1 MRLDDLARRLD
12 CELRGDGTVEITGVA
27 SLEDAGPGTV
37 TFLADRRLAG
47 KLATTRASAVI
58 LSPSDPEVPRPTL
71 RAAHPYLAFVGAI
84 ELFHPAERPA
94 AGVHPTAVVSPRAS
108 VGPNAS
114 IGAHAVVGDDVV
126 VGRDAVLHPR
136 VTIYPRVRIGD
147 GFTAHAGAV
156 IGSDGFG
163 YVPSAAGH
171 RKIPQIGTVVLED
184 DVEIGANAT
193 IDRAALGATVVGR
206 GTKID
211 NLVMVAHGCRV
222 GPGSMLA
229 AQTGI
234 AGGVTL
240 GSFVMLGGQVGISG
254 HLTIGDGVQVA
265 AQSGIH
271 DSIPAG
277 RVYGGYPA
285 VEVRT
290 WRRTTA
296 SLLRLPEA
304 LRRLRRIEAKLGLR
318 ASDEPQD

>member
-1 MRLDDLARRLD
+1 
-12 CELRGDGTVEITGVA
+12 VEITDVA
-27 SLEDAGPGTV
+27 PLETAGPGTI

-47 KLATTRASAVI
+47 KLATTGASAVI
-58 LSPSDPEVPRPTL
+58 LGQADPEIPRPTL

-84 ELFHPAERPA
+84 ELFHPAERPP
-94 AGVHPTAVVSPRAS
+94 AGMHPTAVVAPSA
-108 VGPNAS
+108 VIGANAS
-114 IGAHAVVGDDVV
+114 IGPHAVVGERVV
-126 VGRDAVLHPR
+126 IGRDAVLHPR

-147 GFTAHAGAV
+147 GFTAHAGVTVREDVTIGHRVTLHAGAV

-193 IDRAALGATVVGR
+193 VDRAALGQTVVAR
-206 GTKID
+206 GVKID
-211 NLVMVAHGCRV
+211 NLVMVAHGCRI

-234 AGGVTL
+234 AGGVSL
-240 GSFVMLGGQVGISG
+240 GSFVMLGGQVGVSG

-271 DSIPAG
+271 ENIPAG
-277 RVYGGYPA
+277 RIYGGYPA

-296 SLLRLPEA
+296 SLLRLPEV
-304 LRRLRRIEAKLGLR
+304 LRRLRRIEARLGLR